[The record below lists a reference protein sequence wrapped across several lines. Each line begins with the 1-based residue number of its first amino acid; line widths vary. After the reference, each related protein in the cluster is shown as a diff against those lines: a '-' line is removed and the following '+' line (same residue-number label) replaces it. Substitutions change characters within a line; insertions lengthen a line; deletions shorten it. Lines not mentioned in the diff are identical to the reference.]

1 VWARALNESEIQG
14 RFKQDSIAYEFLLAD
29 VTTFNLSNITA
40 ARMAINDYSRQY
52 WDEYTVF
59 VENFDSL
66 ARIEANN
73 GTIAGNF
80 SICEGRFGNGGCFD
94 GSSGYIDTT
103 LDYTADD
110 LTLEAWVKSSDWS
123 SATTAD
129 IVDTWTTGA
138 NEEWYR
144 LCFGSDQLFEFAVDT
159 GADEGGREV
168 AEYDMTNLIGWH
180 HIAGVRD
187 TSTPSL
193 NLYLDGTLV
202 DSTTPSSV
210 VSVNPSSSLTI
221 GARADGGAEF
231 FNGTIDEVRIS
242 KIARRPT
249 SALWTLN
256 YTLASSE
263 AMTSGQRYYWKV
275 RALDQGGE
283 QGE

>member
-144 LCFGSDQLFEFAVDT
+144 LCFGSDQIFEFVVDT

-180 HIAGVRD
+180 HIVGVRD

-202 DSTTPSSV
+202 DSTTPTST
-210 VSVNPSSSLTI
+210 VSVNPSNSLTI